1 MLSLNDIE
9 VIKEQSYAC
18 FPSQLS
24 NVCEVYPLK
33 MEEIIKMG
41 SDKYK
46 GYLNLLLLTEAEIAK
61 MIEEKTKIEVDLSEI
76 TTLSY
81 LLQSAKLSDSF
92 LLDLQNAFTT
102 FIKEEVLLL
111 PKINAVLIGNDFSKK
126 RLITEKNFSDFQDIL
141 RIQNRRPIE
150 EPPPENESP
159 IAKKFR
165 LKREMRDAV
174 KKKQQ
179 QKNGTGLSTCDL
191 LGIAETFHIDWRNC
205 SVYSFYVL
213 LERHQ
218 LKEKWQ
224 QDIQMLCAGAD
235 SQKLKTKYWGESLDK
250 KDE

>member
-61 MIEEKTKIEVDLSEI
+61 MIEEKAKIEVDLSEI

-235 SQKLKTKYWGESLDK
+235 SQKLKTKYWGKSLDK

>member
-1 MLSLNDIE
+1 M
-9 VIKEQSYAC
+9 
-18 FPSQLS
+18 
-24 NVCEVYPLK
+24 
-33 MEEIIKMG
+33 
-41 SDKYK
+41 
-46 GYLNLLLLTEAEIAK
+46 
-61 MIEEKTKIEVDLSEI
+61 
-76 TTLSY
+76 
-81 LLQSAKLSDSF
+81 
-92 LLDLQNAFTT
+92 
-102 FIKEEVLLL
+102 
-111 PKINAVLIGNDFSKK
+111 LIGNDFSKK

-250 KDE
+250 KDK

>member
-61 MIEEKTKIEVDLSEI
+61 MIEEKAKIEVDLSEI

-141 RIQNRRPIE
+141 RIQNRR
-150 EPPPENESP
+150 P

-235 SQKLKTKYWGESLDK
+235 SQKLKTKYWGESLNK